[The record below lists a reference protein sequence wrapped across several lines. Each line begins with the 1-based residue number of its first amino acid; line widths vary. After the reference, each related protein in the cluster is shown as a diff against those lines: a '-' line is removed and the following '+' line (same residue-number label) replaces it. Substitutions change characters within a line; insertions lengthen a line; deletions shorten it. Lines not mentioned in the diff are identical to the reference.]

1 VSAGDRR
8 RDRLSHHSLTSPPRT
23 RYSDTERARGGGVK
37 TAGTFARDSL
47 RPPACPPIRPPCKA
61 AGERQPVR
69 SRHRSR
75 AWPPGSARMCSR
87 SYPSR
92 ALPLQI
98 ASLRTLDTHG
108 PVMLRAA
115 RNVPGRRQSVPPS
128 YRSRAGAPAEYAQC
142 QPCARDQFSASAGS
156 PTRET
161 WPILRARRE
170 NA

>member
-8 RDRLSHHSLTSPPRT
+8 PDRLSHHSLTSPPRT